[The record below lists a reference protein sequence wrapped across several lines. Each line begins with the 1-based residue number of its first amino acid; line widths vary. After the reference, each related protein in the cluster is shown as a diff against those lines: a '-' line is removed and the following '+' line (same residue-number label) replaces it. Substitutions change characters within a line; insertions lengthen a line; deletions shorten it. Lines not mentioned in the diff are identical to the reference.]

1 MDPHRANTKSSVELV
16 RVTHVVV
23 IELPNCVNVFA
34 CLVPVWCMNKP
45 WI

>member
-23 IELPNCVNVFA
+23 IELPNCVIMV
-34 CLVPVWCMNKP
+34 KP
-45 WI
+45 LTYLRV